1 MYKFL
6 RIYLFLLFL
15 NSTSFNFQFG
25 LFASNRYE
33 VSSKY
38 NDIASKIYISLLS
51 TAAAGVSFKV
61 AHTIYTGNK
70 QIKKLDDWASWRS
83 EIQLGNMTDLEK
95 STITAE
101 LLNAINK
108 KCSDTFTYQ
117 TPLNEFKF
125 FINQEMEILASY
137 IKIAE
142 FFSKLSLGGLLFVT
156 AQKIN
161 LAKIKLVRLQ
171 IMRSLL

>member
-25 LFASNRYE
+25 LFASNKYE

-38 NDIASKIYISLLS
+38 NDIASKIYISFLS
-51 TAAAGVSFKV
+51 TAAVGISLKV
-61 AHTIYTGNK
+61 IHIIYSGNK
-70 QIKKLDDWASWRS
+70 QIKKQDDWASWRS

-95 STITAE
+95 STITTE
-101 LLNAINK
+101 LLNAINQ
-108 KCSDTFTYQ
+108 KCFDSFTHQ

-125 FINQEMEILASY
+125 FINQEMEILSNY
-137 IKIAE
+137 IKCGE
-142 FFSKLSLGGLLFVT
+142 LFYRLSLGSLVCIN

-171 IMRSLL
+171 ALRSLV